1 MVEQKSN
8 EAQRLACEQ
17 MMKEAACILVSN
29 YSGLNIAIDMGFN
42 QKNEQKSNLVTQG
55 IVPIEAIE

>member
-8 EAQRLACEQ
+8 EVQKLACDQ

-42 QKNEQKSNLVTQG
+42 
-55 IVPIEAIE
+55 